1 MVLICLVGSKRVV
14 LALSILWLLAVG
26 LLAVLLLLGCF
37 GVATIVARMA
47 LRVARIICAERA
59 ACLTMLEPAL
69 AWRAVRVLP
78 SWWTE
83 FLCTVAL
90 LWLLLRVLVGVAVRL
105 LRGVALWLTV
115 LWLLRV

>member
-1 MVLICLVGSKRVV
+1 LVLICLVCSERIV
-14 LALSILWLLAVG
+14 LALTILRLLAVG

-37 GVATIVARMA
+37 GVATVVARVA
-47 LRVARIICAERA
+47 LRVARVVCAVRA
-59 ACLTMLEPAL
+59 TCLTMLEPAL

-90 LWLLLRVLVGVAVRL
+90 LWLLRVLVGVVARSGRL
-105 LRGVALWLTV
+105 PHQIYEVTRYEM
-115 LWLLRV
+115 R